1 MGPRRTMS
9 VHTVLLDACIILAS
23 PSGIHYSAASTCVYN
38 VDLPRAHL
46 HVIWPGNSVRAASRP
61 LSVLNLVHII
71 CHICLASR
79 NQTDPRTNMVKATKQ
94 TKKFVSSGKLKQTI
108 EKRRK
113 YQQVQKKVAGRELR
127 KAAKE
132 KHGKGKHADEDSDEE
147 DEEDEDLIVESDED
161 VGSKK
166 NKGKG
171 YVRFEARWRMS
182 VLSWHPTLIARPSTM
197 TWSLKT

>member
-1 MGPRRTMS
+1 
-9 VHTVLLDACIILAS
+9 
-23 PSGIHYSAASTCVYN
+23 
-38 VDLPRAHL
+38 
-46 HVIWPGNSVRAASRP
+46 
-61 LSVLNLVHII
+61 
-71 CHICLASR
+71 
-79 NQTDPRTNMVKATKQ
+79 MVKATKQ

-161 VGSKK
+161 AGTKK

-171 YVRFEARWRMS
+171 YVCLAAKRGKGVYANG
-182 VLSWHPTLIARPSTM
+182 TCDTIARPSMKM
-197 TWSLKT
+197 TLKT